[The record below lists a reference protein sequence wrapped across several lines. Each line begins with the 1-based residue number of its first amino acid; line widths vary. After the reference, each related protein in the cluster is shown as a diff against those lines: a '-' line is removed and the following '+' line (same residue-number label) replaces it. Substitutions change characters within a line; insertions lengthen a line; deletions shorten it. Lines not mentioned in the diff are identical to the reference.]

1 MLMETGCL
9 TLSSLLISPGIVT
22 GCHGDGVMS
31 LNNVQR
37 DSGYGVHPQQQHR
50 PEPLLHAGLD
60 RLVNCGTTLVVKP
73 TNYLLVSDISKGSDK
88 MSKLPI
94 PTAGGKQVAEDVEF
108 ILIGAGE
115 FGIHNIYLEKAPT
128 KLLS

>member
-1 MLMETGCL
+1 MVYIHNNNTGQ
-9 TLSSLLISPGIVT
+9 SLH
-22 GCHGDGVMS
+22 CK
-31 LNNVQR
+31 
-37 DSGYGVHPQQQHR
+37 
-50 PEPLLHAGLD
+50 LD
-60 RLVNCGTTLVVKP
+60 WLVNCGTTLVVKP

-128 KLLS
+128 KVFANCCNYPTI

>member
-1 MLMETGCL
+1 MVMESCLCTMYRGTQVMVYIHNNTGQ
-9 TLSSLLISPGIVT
+9 SLH
-22 GCHGDGVMS
+22 CK
-31 LNNVQR
+31 
-37 DSGYGVHPQQQHR
+37 
-50 PEPLLHAGLD
+50 LD
-60 RLVNCGTTLVVKP
+60 WLVNCDTSMVEP

-108 ILIGAGE
+108 ILIGAGQ
-115 FGIHNIYLEKAPT
+115 FGIHSIYLEKAPT

>member
-22 GCHGDGVMS
+22 GCHGDGVLS
-31 LNNVQR
+31 LHNVQR

-50 PEPLLHAGLD
+50 PEPPLPLQAGLD
-60 RLVNCGTTLVVKP
+60 RLVNCDKLMVEP
-73 TNYLLVSDISKGSDK
+73 TNYLLVSDISEGSDK

-115 FGIHNIYLEKAPT
+115 FGIHSIYL
-128 KLLS
+128 

>member
-1 MLMETGCL
+1 MNCDTLMVE
-9 TLSSLLISPGIVT
+9 
-22 GCHGDGVMS
+22 
-31 LNNVQR
+31 
-37 DSGYGVHPQQQHR
+37 
-50 PEPLLHAGLD
+50 
-60 RLVNCGTTLVVKP
+60 P

-115 FGIHNIYLEKAPT
+115 FGIHSIYL
-128 KLLS
+128 

>member
-22 GCHGDGVMS
+22 GCHGDGVLS
-31 LNNVQR
+31 LHNVQR

-50 PEPLLHAGLD
+50 PEPPLQAGLD
-60 RLVNCGTTLVVKP
+60 RLVNCDKLMVEP
-73 TNYLLVSDISKGSDK
+73 TNYLLVSDISEGSDK

-115 FGIHNIYLEKAPT
+115 FGIHSIYL
-128 KLLS
+128 